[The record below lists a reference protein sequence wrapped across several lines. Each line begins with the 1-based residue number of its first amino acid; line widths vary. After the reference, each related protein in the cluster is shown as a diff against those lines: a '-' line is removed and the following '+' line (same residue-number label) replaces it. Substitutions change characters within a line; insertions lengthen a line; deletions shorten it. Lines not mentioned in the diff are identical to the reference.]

1 VNDTP
6 CTAQATA
13 RLRTLSPGEIFDD
26 LGGPQNQGWRLVSGA
41 LRLDPREPQALPAQL
56 ALPGDQLGVEGLLGR
71 SCPYRVRALVTSQLE
86 ALDPP
91 ASDAASLQRL
101 SQVLAQQWRRAADMT
116 RLRTGGVPDRVK
128 CLLLMLGA
136 GTSDGDGLLLPRLRD
151 FAAVVASTPESVSRV
166 ITNLRRLQLLGG
178 RSERVQHLATDALTH
193 CRLPGGMTNSRAGS
207 VLTARAALV
216 G

>member
-6 CTAQATA
+6 CTAQASA

-86 ALDPP
+86 ALEPP

-136 GTSDGDGLLLPRLRD
+136 GTSDSDGLLLPRLRD

-166 ITNLRRLQLLGG
+166 ITNLRRLQLLEG

-207 VLTARAALV
+207 VLTARAELV